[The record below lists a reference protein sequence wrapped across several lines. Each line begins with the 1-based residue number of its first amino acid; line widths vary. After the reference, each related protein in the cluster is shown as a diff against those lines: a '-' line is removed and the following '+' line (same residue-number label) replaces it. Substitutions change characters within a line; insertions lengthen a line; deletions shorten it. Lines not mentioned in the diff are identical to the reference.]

1 MLCSALYAGCP
12 AIIALRRGKSKGGD
26 MSGGKFF
33 AQMGPIRANLQSL
46 RVSAMVFLGENTI
59 IKLNKY
65 MQRER

>member
-26 MSGGKFF
+26 MGGGKFF

-46 RVSAMVFLGENTI
+46 RVSAMVF
-59 IKLNKY
+59 
-65 MQRER
+65 

>member
-26 MSGGKFF
+26 MDGGKFF

-46 RVSAMVFLGENTI
+46 CVSAMVFLGENTI

>member
-26 MSGGKFF
+26 MDGGKFF
-33 AQMGPIRANLQSL
+33 AQMWPIRANLQSL

>member
-1 MLCSALYAGCP
+1 M
-12 AIIALRRGKSKGGD
+12 D
-26 MSGGKFF
+26 GGKIF

>member
-1 MLCSALYAGCP
+1 M
-12 AIIALRRGKSKGGD
+12 GG
-26 MSGGKFF
+26 GEFF

-65 MQRER
+65 MQREG

>member
-26 MSGGKFF
+26 MDGGKFF

-46 RVSAMVFLGENTI
+46 RVSTMVFLGENTI

>member
-26 MSGGKFF
+26 MGGGEFF

-46 RVSAMVFLGENTI
+46 RVSAMVFLGEKYYSK
-59 IKLNKY
+59 IK
-65 MQRER
+65 

>member
-26 MSGGKFF
+26 MDGGEFF